1 MCSSSS
7 SHLCDGCCWLQK
19 ERLKEI
25 ERRKTGQSVQQLKQ
39 FQHERELQEVRE
51 QLKKE
56 KEEERKARERVK
68 QDIERDR

>member
-1 MCSSSS
+1 M
-7 SHLCDGCCWLQK
+7 QK

-25 ERRKTGQSVQQLKQ
+25 ERRKVGQSVQQLKQ
-39 FQHERELQEVRE
+39 YQQERELLEVRE

-56 KEEERKARERVK
+56 KEAERKARERVK

>member
-1 MCSSSS
+1 M
-7 SHLCDGCCWLQK
+7 QK

-25 ERRKTGQSVQQLKQ
+25 ERRKVGQSVQQLKQ
-39 FQHERELQEVRE
+39 YQQERELLEVRD

-56 KEEERKARERVK
+56 KEAERKARERVK